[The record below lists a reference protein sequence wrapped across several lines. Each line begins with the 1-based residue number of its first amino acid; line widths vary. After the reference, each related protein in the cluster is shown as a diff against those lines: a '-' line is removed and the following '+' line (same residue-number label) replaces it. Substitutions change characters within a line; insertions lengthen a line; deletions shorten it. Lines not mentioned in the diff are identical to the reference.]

1 MKCMDERVAKT
12 PATDFKRWFDHEKE
26 KKMTWEIRS
35 KREIAA

>member
-26 KKMTWEIRS
+26 KKRHGRYE
-35 KREIAA
+35 REIAA